1 MEATFLDVIKV
12 TGYAIEAFGVL
23 VIIIGAMAATASFLR
38 RYWQSENDN
47 AYLSYRQS
55 LGRSIILGLELM
67 IAGDIIR
74 TVIVASSLADVAILA
89 LIVLIRS
96 FISITL
102 HLEVEGKLPWQS
114 RQPQ

>member
-1 MEATFLDVIKV
+1 MEATFLDAIKV

-23 VIIIGAMAATASFLR
+23 VIIIGAIAATATFLR
-38 RYWQSENDN
+38 GYWQSENGS

-55 LGRSIILGLELM
+55 LGRCIILGLELM

-74 TVIVASSLADVAILA
+74 TVIVASSLEDVAILA

-96 FISITL
+96 FISLTL
-102 HLEVEGKLPWQS
+102 HLEVEGKLPWQP